1 MGNGLLFFYLAWILW
16 IIITFIMPK
25 TKTRTVL
32 AVFILLCLCFANHYI
47 EIGIPVSV
55 TFLIL
60 LLGLVYYLFK
70 RPKTTYYFI
79 CTLTI
84 ATGYA
89 AMLLWEANT
98 TIWLFMSRDILIPG
112 TIVCLS
118 IFLTNGRY
126 NRLICSMLGLCLGD
140 IFFKLTIY
148 HFSFKDMIGDMAFLD
163 IISVTVIL
171 HIMIILISL
180 IKEKLYANVSRMTLK

>member
-1 MGNGLLFFYLAWILW
+1 RDWSSDVCSSDLFFYLAWILW

-47 EIGIPVSV
+47 EIGIPVSA

-60 LLGLVYYLFK
+60 LSGLVYYLFK

-79 CTLTI
+79 CKLTI

-89 AMLLWEANT
+89 AMLLWDAHT
-98 TIWLFMSRDILIPG
+98 TIWLFMS
-112 TIVCLS
+112 S
-118 IFLTNGRY
+118 N
-126 NRLICSMLGLCLGD
+126 
-140 IFFKLTIY
+140 
-148 HFSFKDMIGDMAFLD
+148 
-163 IISVTVIL
+163 
-171 HIMIILISL
+171 ILISGTT
-180 IKEKLYANVSRMTLK
+180 A